1 MRKRT
6 RPLALLATVPVVA
19 LAALAALGRPAA
31 ARAQQAEPWAPDS
44 VTAADY
50 ARAESFLRSS
60 TDSLVTGV
68 ASSPEWLADGRF
80 WYRTRTARGFE
91 FTLVDPARRKKGPAF
106 DQQKLAAALSAAADT
121 TYDAWHLPFRSFE
134 YAAAGD
140 SITFTAD
147 AHHYRCDTAGT
158 SCTNEGRAPRGGVRN
173 VVLSP
178 DGKLGAFL
186 RDWNLWVRNL
196 ETGKETRLT
205 TDGVEDYGYATN
217 NAGWIRSDRP
227 VILWSPD
234 SRRIATFRQD
244 QRNVGEMYL
253 VHTRVGHPE
262 LDAWKYPLPGDS
274 VVTMIERVVVD
285 PGGPDGPKV
294 VKLDMPPDQ
303 HRSGVCD
310 HVACRG
316 GGPGGDFADVEW
328 SPDGSRLFFVS
339 TSRDH
344 RHETLREADPETGE
358 VRDILSE
365 SAGDFLET
373 GYNTSDWHVIPSKNR
388 IVWYSQRD
396 DHGHLYLYD
405 LRTGKLERRITGGP
419 WNVLQVRKIDR
430 STGTIWFTGAGREP
444 GDPYL
449 RRAYSVRTDGS
460 HLRLLTPD
468 SADHQVS
475 FSPDGRWFVDR
486 ASTPQ
491 TPPVT
496 VLRDARGRK
505 AMELERADISRLV
518 AAGWKP
524 PASIT
529 VKARDGK
536 TEVYGLLFTPTDL
549 DSTKAYPVVN
559 HIYPGPQTGSVGS
572 RSFEAS
578 RGDAQALAELGFVVV
593 EIDALGTPMRS
604 HSFQAA
610 WYGDM
615 GDNGLPD
622 QVAGMRE
629 LAARYP
635 WIDLSRA
642 GIYGHSGGG
651 FATADAMFR
660 YPDFFKVG
668 IAEAGNH
675 DNRDYED
682 DWGEKWQGLL
692 TTGPDGKT
700 SYDNQA
706 NELVARKLKGK
717 LLLAYG
723 TTDDN
728 VPPYNTLLVVD
739 SLIAANKDFDLIALP
754 NRRHGFGAEPYMVR
768 RRWDYFVR
776 NLLGAEP
783 PHEFAIGEDRG
794 EE

>member
-1 MRKRT
+1 MRQRT
-6 RPLALLATVPVVA
+6 LPLFLLALVALPLAA
-19 LAALAALGRPAA
+19 RPA
-31 ARAQQAEPWAPDS
+31 RGQAPVPYAPDS
-44 VTAADY
+44 VTAARY
-50 ARAESFLRSS
+50 AHAERFLRAA
-60 TDSLVTGV
+60 TAPLVLHADVRPT
-68 ASSPEWLADGRF
+68 WLPDGRL
-80 WYRTRTARGFE
+80 WYRVRTARGFE
-91 FTLVDPARRKKGPAF
+91 FVVVDPARQKKSSAF
-106 DQQKLAAALSAAADT
+106 DQEKVAAALSAAADT

-134 YAAAGD
+134 YARGGKAITLEAGGKVY
-140 SITFTAD
+140 T
-147 AHHYRCDTAGT
+147 CDVGGAKCTAGNAA
-158 SCTNEGRAPRGGVRN
+158 SEGPGRD
-173 VVLSP
+173 VVVSP

-186 RDWNLWVRNL
+186 KDWNLWVRDL
-196 ETGKETRLT
+196 ATGKETQVT
-205 TDGVEDYGYATN
+205 TDGVKDFGYATN

-234 SRRIATFRQD
+234 SKRIATFQQD
-244 QRNVGEMYL
+244 QRGVGEMYL
-253 VHTRVGHPE
+253 VHTKIGHPT

-274 VVTMIERVVVD
+274 VITTIQRVVID
-285 PGGPDGPKV
+285 LDASGGPKMV
-294 VKLDMPPDQ
+294 RLDMPPDQ

-310 HVACRG
+310 HVACGRG
-316 GGPGGDFADVEW
+316 NPAGDFADVQW

-344 RHETLREADPETGE
+344 KHETLREADPETGK

-365 SAGDFLET
+365 SAKDFLET
-373 GYNTSDWHVIPSKNR
+373 GYNQTDWRVLPSKNQV
-388 IVWYSQRD
+388 IWYSERD
-396 DHGHLYLYD
+396 DYGHLYLYD
-405 LRTGKLERRITGGP
+405 LTTGKPEHRITTGP
-419 WNVLQVRKIDR
+419 WNVLQVRRVDPA
-430 STGTIWFTGAGREP
+430 SGTIWFTGAGREP
-444 GDPYL
+444 GDPYFQ
-449 RRAYSVRTDGS
+449 RFYSVRTDGS
-460 HLRLLTPD
+460 HLTLLTPD
-468 SADHQVS
+468 SADHRVTM
-475 FSPDGRWFVDR
+475 SPDGRWFVDA

-491 TPPVT
+491 TPPTT

-505 AMELERADISRLV
+505 AMELEQADISRLV

-524 PASIT
+524 PASIK

-536 TEVYGLLFTPTDL
+536 TELYGLLFTPTDL
-549 DSTKAYPVVN
+549 DSTKAYPIVN
-559 HIYPGPQTGSVGS
+559 HIYPGPQTGSVGT

-593 EIDALGTPMRS
+593 EIDALGTPLRS

-622 QVAGMRE
+622 QVAGMKE

-660 YPDFFKVG
+660 YPDFFEVG

-675 DNRDYED
+675 DNREYED

-739 SLIAANKDFDLIALP
+739 SLIAAGKDFDLIALP

-783 PHEFAIGEDRG
+783 PHEFRIGEGRG